1 MYREARIIISV
12 KEPSRQD
19 LWLHYRGTDLVLEKF
34 ESGWVPIGT
43 VDKGFLTKDEADE
56 LYASVSTIDTLAT
69 KTELATKLSI
79 STYNSEKAN
88 FATTTALN
96 SGLAGKEDKGTAYSK
111 EESDNRYVAKD
122 GNKGLS
128 TNDYTT
134 AEKNKVAKIIIDG
147 TGTKVLADNG
157 SYIEASTSPTV
168 QEVDEAEVTL
178 AVAANTIYTCTTPV
192 TSMTIS
198 SVANS
203 TDLSIIKF
211 NTGDTDPQFSYPE
224 GTKTT
229 GYKALVANA
238 SYSIFVFAGELT
250 IVRYGE

>member
-34 ESGWVPIGT
+34 ESGWIPIGT
-43 VDKGFLTKDEADE
+43 IDKGFLTKDEADE
-56 LYASVSTIDTLAT
+56 LYASASTIDTLAT
-69 KTELATKLSI
+69 KDELATKLSI
-79 STYNSEKAN
+79 STYNSEKVN

-96 SGLAGKEDKGTAYSK
+96 SGLSGKEDKGTAYSK
-111 EESDNRYVAKD
+111 TESDTRYVAKD
-122 GNKGLS
+122 GNKVLS

-134 AEKNKVAKIIIDG
+134 EEKNKVAKIIING
-147 TGTKVLADNG
+147 AGTKVLVDNG
-157 SYIEASTSPTV
+157 SYIETSVPPTV
-168 QEVDEAEVTL
+168 QEVEEAAVAL
-178 AVAANTIYTCTTPV
+178 AVQANTIYTCTTPV

-211 NTGDTDPQFSYPE
+211 NTGDTAPQFSYPE

-229 GYKALVANA
+229 GYKVLVANA

>member
-1 MYREARIIISV
+1 MYREARIIVSV

-43 VDKGFLTKDEADE
+43 VSEDFLTKEEADNTF
-56 LYASVSTIDTLAT
+56 V
-69 KTELATKLSI
+69 K
-79 STYNSEKAN
+79 
-88 FATTTALN
+88 
-96 SGLAGKEDKGTAYSK
+96 
-111 EESDNRYVAKD
+111 RD

-157 SYIEASTSPTV
+157 SYIEASVAPTV
-168 QEVDEAEVTL
+168 QEVEEAAVTL
-178 AVAANTIYTCTTPV
+178 AVKENTIYTCTTPV

-203 TDLSIIKF
+203 TELSIIKF
-211 NTGDTDPQFSYPE
+211 NTGDTAPQFSYPE

-229 GYKALVANA
+229 GYKVLVANA

-250 IVRYGE
+250 VVRYGE